1 MRGEFQAFSSN
12 LFVWNRS
19 NTGKYA
25 THICDNMSISHP
37 WPCCFCGIDIAI
49 ILGGTISC
57 PLTYAFKWI
66 FHIYIYIYIHI
77 HVECYICLFYSTYL
91 YYYMNDDVHIGTIVL
106 YIYTVYTYRI
116 CGVPT
121 CLPFIAPASLAAC
134 FSLWGHI
141 CESLLGQSL
150 LGTLGDCSTFLG
162 FFGPRTFQD
171 SSTSTFWVDGLIH
184 DL

>member
-66 FHIYIYIYIHI
+66 FHIYIYTYSRRMLHMSILFYISILLYERWCAYRYNCIIYI
-77 HVECYICLFYSTYL
+77 YI
-91 YYYMNDDVHIGTIVL
+91 L
-106 YIYTVYTYRI
+106 YIHRI

>member
-1 MRGEFQAFSSN
+1 MAMLFLRHWHRHNSWGNHILSPHIRIQMN
-12 LFVWNRS
+12 LPYIYTYSRRML
-19 NTGKYA
+19 
-25 THICDNMSISHP
+25 HMSILFYIS
-37 WPCCFCGIDIAI
+37 
-49 ILGGTISC
+49 ILLYERWCAYRYNCI
-57 PLTYAFKWI
+57 
-66 FHIYIYIYIHI
+66 IYIYILYIH
-77 HVECYICLFYSTYL
+77 
-91 YYYMNDDVHIGTIVL
+91 
-106 YIYTVYTYRI
+106 RI